1 MFSIISDPSTH
12 SFAFFAFLFSVIS
25 ARTTVHA
32 FLDSAERIAARDHC
46 AMMEIRISVKT
57 VEFASEYFAFRAF
70 ERRTETVF
78 RFDGPERECAT
89 GAWVRT
95 NARACCF
102 RISSQT
108 MSEARIL
115 ILAEC

>member
-1 MFSIISDPSTH
+1 M
-12 SFAFFAFLFSVIS
+12 
-25 ARTTVHA
+25 
-32 FLDSAERIAARDHC
+32 ERIAARDHC

-57 VEFASEYFAFRAF
+57 VEFASEYFAF

-89 GAWVRT
+89 GAWVRM
-95 NARACCF
+95 NARPCCF
-102 RISSQT
+102 CISSQT